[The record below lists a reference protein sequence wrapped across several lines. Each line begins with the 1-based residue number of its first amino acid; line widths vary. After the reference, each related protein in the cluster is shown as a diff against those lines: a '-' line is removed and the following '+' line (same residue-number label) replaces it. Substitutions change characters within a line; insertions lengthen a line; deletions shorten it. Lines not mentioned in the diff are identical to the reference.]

1 MNIYIIGKGV
11 PAEWTS
17 ALSKLHDPSYHRK
30 IVFSFVSLEEVKDL
44 FQFIRQRM
52 RGEFVYYVRDDVDA
66 AQHERAVAE
75 SSVMPSTVFGFI
87 VARPEFSVWHVKRAK
102 ATLVWGMSRQHVAMA
117 V

>member
-1 MNIYIIGKGV
+1 MNIYIIGKSV

-17 ALSKLHDPSYHRK
+17 VLSKLHDPSYRRE
-30 IVFSFVSLEEVKDL
+30 IVFNFVSLEEVKDL

-52 RGEFVYYVRDDVDA
+52 SGEFVYYVRDDVDA

-102 ATLVWGMSRQHVAMA
+102 TTMVWGMNVAMA